1 MEGALTARFFFDA
14 AAALAVL
21 FAAVMVIHRHPVK
34 SVLAL
39 VVSFFSLAVCF
50 VMLSAPFIAAI
61 QVIVYAGAILVL
73 FLFVLML
80 LNIREETQ
88 RRDERR
94 IQRFLSGAALL
105 LFAPLL
111 LGLLRSHG
119 AVIRAGSLAD
129 RAAVGEIRPLA
140 RLLFSEYLLPFE
152 ALSILL
158 LAALVGAFVLAQKER
173 RA

>member
-1 MEGALTARFFFDA
+1 MSRFFFDA
-14 AAALAVL
+14 AAGLAVV

-50 VMLSAPFIAAI
+50 LMLSAPFIAAI

-80 LNIREETQ
+80 LNIREETRQ
-88 RRDERR
+88 EEGRGIE
-94 IQRFLSGAALL
+94 RFLSGAALL
-105 LFAPLL
+105 LFTVFL
-111 LGLLRSHG
+111 LGLLRSSG
-119 AVIRAGSLAD
+119 SRLPAGSLGVQT
-129 RAAVGEIRPLA
+129 AAGEIRPLA
-140 RLLFSEYLLPFE
+140 RVLFSEYLLPFE

-158 LAALVGAFVLAQKER
+158 LAGLVGAFVLAQRER
-173 RA
+173 QP